1 MITDTI
7 PSLAIDWTDVTDS
20 ITVFLSSTVVIG
32 GIAAVL
38 AIRFVPG
45 FMRAVR
51 GIIRG

>member
-1 MITDTI
+1 MPAMPTG
-7 PSLAIDWTDVTDS
+7 LDWAAVTAAVTD
-20 ITVFLSSTVVIG
+20 FLGNAVVIG

-51 GIIRG
+51 GIIGR